1 MSHEDAYSIALQV
14 IQQAVNVLAL
24 WSNKELANKLP
35 VTKDK
40 ESAAVTRA
48 KKILSWNDSCKIE
61 FLKSLFDSVK
71 LESGQDNQ
79 HQTHYWYPQ
88 EIADNYP
95 RIPYPQDNQP
105 IESDFGD
112 LKEEVKSVINSLD
125 TEDWENLSLLTL
137 ILEKYGSFISFGD
150 KDIALID
157 IAKSTAAVAAALTNN
172 PDASKLTLI
181 AGGLSGIQNFIYT
194 ISSDG
199 ALKSL
204 RARSFYLELVTE
216 EVVQQVLGD
225 LKLPHNNVIYA
236 GGSNLYILA
245 SGDVEGIEKSLNII
259 RQRFNKW
266 LLKEFDG
273 KISLNLDYLDFPTED
288 IVTKKFAEHW
298 SDISQKLNEQK
309 SRKFSE
315 QIAQF
320 IQPKTSYEPCKVCH
334 RDDDDN
340 LEILNPDEADSP
352 LACKSCRD
360 MFSLGGKLF
369 KLGSIVRS
377 KNQDLV
383 GKETPKLSFNLP
395 AIGEGEAIDVYYY
408 LFESWQPIIEKEKPE
423 TVFLINDWEIK
434 HYKFKFV
441 NNPVP
446 LLLGNYG
453 KVVERQEKEGK
464 GFIRSNE
471 MADAAQ
477 GIPRVGHLRMDV
489 DRLGRIFA
497 EGLGEK
503 KTLPRIAGLSRQ
515 MSYFFK
521 VYLNSLAEFR
531 NNNKPINRPIKFKQL
546 TPDDERLNLLFIYAG
561 GDDLFVSG
569 AWNEVVEFGFD
580 VYQCFRAFTG
590 NNPDITLSGGICIA
604 DAKFPLYQAAKQS
617 GKAEDA
623 AKDNGRDSLGLF
635 GEVFKW
641 DEWLGIDDVKDIKP
655 EILTYLNPDA
665 KPELLGVLP
674 FVEILEHQQIG
685 FNYSRNFVRNLLATA
700 QIQKQAVK
708 KIKDRK
714 IDEKSKKEKDKLKA
728 EIKETRYFLH
738 LPKVAYTLARLPTNV
753 LDNPDFRKSLKSPY
767 NAPYFRAIA
776 TWIELLNRS

>member
-1 MSHEDAYSIALQV
+1 MSHEDAYSVALQV
-14 IQQAVNVLAL
+14 IQQAVDVLAR
-24 WSNKELANKLP
+24 WSNPGLASKFK
-35 VTKDK
+35 VSKD
-40 ESAAVTRA
+40 EFAAVTRA
-48 KKILSWNDSCKIE
+48 KHILSWNNSHKIKP
-61 FLKSLFDSVK
+61 LKSLFDSVK
-71 LESGQDNQ
+71 LSRGQDKVY
-79 HQTHYWYPQ
+79 YWHPQ
-88 EIADNYP
+88 AISNNYP
-95 RIPYPQDNQP
+95 RIPYPQDTQP
-105 IESDFGD
+105 VEDDFGE
-112 LKEEVKSVINSLD
+112 LKEEVKSVISSLNA
-125 TEDWENLSLLTL
+125 EDWENLSLLTL

-150 KDIALID
+150 EDVALID
-157 IAKSTAAVAAALTNN
+157 IAKSTAAVAAALTNDLN
-172 PDASKLTLI
+172 ANQLTLI

-225 LKLPHNNVIYA
+225 LELPRNNVIYA

-245 SGDVEGIEKSLNII
+245 SGDEGIENTLNII

-273 KISLNLDYLDFPTED
+273 KICLNLDCLSFPIGD
-288 IVTKKFAEHW
+288 IVTEKFATHW
-298 SDISQKLNEQK
+298 TDISKKLTEQK
-309 SRKFSE
+309 SQKFSE
-315 QIAQF
+315 QISNF
-320 IQPKTSYEPCKVCH
+320 IKPKPSYEPCKVCH

-340 LEILNPDEADSP
+340 LQILNTQEPDSP
-352 LACKSCRD
+352 LACKSCRQ

-377 KNQDLV
+377 NNQDL
-383 GKETPKLSFNLP
+383 TTDSISKLSFDLP
-395 AIGEGEAIDVYYY
+395 AIGENQAINVYYY
-408 LFESWQPIIEKEKPE
+408 LFEGCKPIINNPE
-423 TVFLINDWEIK
+423 TVFLVNDWEIT
-434 HYKFKFV
+434 HYKFKLAK
-441 NNPVP
+441 NPVP

-453 KVVERQEKEGK
+453 KVVEREEQERK
-464 GFIRSNE
+464 GFMRTNE
-471 MADAAQ
+471 MADVAK

-521 VYLNSLAEFR
+521 VYLNSLAKER
-531 NNNKPINRPIKFKQL
+531 KVNIPKAIKQL

-569 AWNEVVEFGFD
+569 AWNEVVEFAFD
-580 VYQCFRAFTG
+580 VYQSFRAFTV
-590 NNPDITLSGGICIA
+590 NNPDITLSGGISIA

-635 GEVFKW
+635 GETFKW
-641 DEWLGIDDVKDIKP
+641 DEWLGIDDVKAIKSEIVTYLKP
-655 EILTYLNPDA
+655 EA
-665 KPELLGVLP
+665 KPELLGILP
-674 FVEILEHQQIG
+674 FVEILENQQIG
-685 FNYSRNFVRNLLATA
+685 LNYSRNFVRNLLATA
-700 QIQKQAVK
+700 QIQKQALK
-708 KIKDRK
+708 KIKDKK
-714 IDEKSKKEKDKLKA
+714 INEKNKKEKEQQKA
-728 EIKETRYFLH
+728 EMKETRYFLH

-753 LDNPDFRKSLKSPY
+753 LDNPKFRKSLKSPY

>member
-1 MSHEDAYSIALQV
+1 MSQENDAYPAALQV
-14 IQQAVNVLAL
+14 IQQAVDVLAR
-24 WSNKELANKLP
+24 WSNPGLASKFKVNK
-35 VTKDK
+35 D
-40 ESAAVTRA
+40 EFAAVTKA
-48 KKILSWNDSCKIE
+48 KSILSWNSGCKINS
-61 FLKSLFDSVK
+61 LKSLFDKVQLSYCQVK
-71 LESGQDNQ
+71 ED
-79 HQTHYWYPQ
+79 YWHPQ
-88 EIADNYP
+88 EISNNYP
-95 RIPYPQDNQP
+95 HIPYPQSTKP
-105 IESDFGD
+105 SDFGN
-112 LKEEVKSVINSLD
+112 LKGEVESVISSLEA
-125 TEDWENLSLLTL
+125 EDWENLSLLTL

-150 KDIALID
+150 DDVALID
-157 IAKSTAAVAAALTNN
+157 IAKSTAAVAAALANDLN
-172 PDASKLTLI
+172 ANQLTLI

-216 EVVQQVLGD
+216 EVVQQVLQELG
-225 LKLPHNNVIYA
+225 LPRNSVIYA

-245 SGDVEGIEKSLNII
+245 SGDVEFIEKSLNII

-266 LLKEFDG
+266 LLKKFDG
-273 KISLNLDYLDFPTED
+273 KISLNLACLSFPIEN
-288 IVTKKFAEHW
+288 IVTEKFATYW
-298 SDISQKLNEQK
+298 SDISRKLTEQK
-309 SRKFSE
+309 SQKFRE
-315 QIAQF
+315 QIADF
-320 IQPKTSYEPCKVCH
+320 IQPKISYEPCKVCH

-340 LEILNPDEADSP
+340 LKILNPQEPDSP
-352 LACKSCRD
+352 LACESCRE
-360 MFSLGGKLF
+360 MFSLGGELF

-377 KNQDLV
+377 HNKDLASD
-383 GKETPKLSFNLP
+383 GIPKLSFNLP
-395 AIGEGEAIDVYYY
+395 AVGEKKAIDVYYY
-408 LFESWQPIIEKEKPE
+408 LFESWKPIVNNPE
-423 TVFLINDWEIK
+423 TVFLVNDWEIG

-453 KVVERQEKEGK
+453 KVVEREETEGK

-471 MADAAQ
+471 MADAAK

-521 VYLNSLAEFR
+521 VYLNSLAQER
-531 NNNKPINRPIKFKQL
+531 NNNIPNEIKQL

-569 AWNEVVEFGFD
+569 AWNEVVEFAFD

-590 NNPDITLSGGICIA
+590 NNPDITLSGGISIA
-604 DAKFPLYQAAKQS
+604 DAKFPVYQAAKQS

-635 GEVFKW
+635 GKALKW
-641 DEWLGIDDVKDIKP
+641 SEWLGAEDINVANLEIFDEEIKDYLGKDINLKLFGVFP
-655 EILTYLNPDA
+655 LVKKLEAQKIELN
-665 KPELLGVLP
+665 
-674 FVEILEHQQIG
+674 
-685 FNYSRNFVRNLLATA
+685 YTRNFIRSLLDTA
-700 QIQKQAVK
+700 QVQEQMIREIEEKRKQPQYDNYIQD
-708 KIKDRK
+708 I
-714 IDEKSKKEKDKLKA
+714 
-728 EIKETRYFLH
+728 RYYLH
-738 LPKVAYTLARLPTNV
+738 LPKVAYSLSRLPPEIQSK
-753 LDNPDFRKSLKSPY
+753 PDFQPIRQSLMSQY

-776 TWIELLNRS
+776 TWIELLNRTKNNETSTTT

>member
-1 MSHEDAYSIALQV
+1 
-14 IQQAVNVLAL
+14 
-24 WSNKELANKLP
+24 
-35 VTKDK
+35 
-40 ESAAVTRA
+40 
-48 KKILSWNDSCKIE
+48 
-61 FLKSLFDSVK
+61 
-71 LESGQDNQ
+71 DNQ

-88 EIADNYP
+88 EIADKIP
-95 RIPYPQDNQP
+95 HIPYPQDNQP

-150 KDIALID
+150 EDVALID

-172 PDASKLTLI
+172 PDISKLTLI

-225 LKLPHNNVIYA
+225 LKLPRNNVIYA

-288 IVTKKFAEHW
+288 IITKKFAEHW

-340 LEILNPDEADSP
+340 LEILNPNEPDSP
-352 LACKSCRD
+352 LACKNCRE
-360 MFSLGGKLF
+360 MFNLGGELF

-377 KNQDLV
+377 NNQDLASDSIY
-383 GKETPKLSFNLP
+383 KLSFNLP
-395 AIGEGEAIDVYYY
+395 AVNENKAINVYYY
-408 LFESWQPIIEKEKPE
+408 LFKGRKPIINNPE

-453 KVVERQEKEGK
+453 KVVEREEQEKE

-471 MADAAQ
+471 MADVAK

-531 NNNKPINRPIKFKQL
+531 NINKPINRPREFKQL
-546 TPDDERLNLLFIYAG
+546 NPDDKRLNLLFIYAG

-580 VYQCFRAFTG
+580 VYQCFRAFTE
-590 NNPDITLSGGICIA
+590 NNPDIKLSGGICIA
-604 DAKFPLYQAAKQS
+604 DAKFPLY
-617 GKAEDA
+617 
-623 AKDNGRDSLGLF
+623 
-635 GEVFKW
+635 
-641 DEWLGIDDVKDIKP
+641 
-655 EILTYLNPDA
+655 
-665 KPELLGVLP
+665 
-674 FVEILEHQQIG
+674 
-685 FNYSRNFVRNLLATA
+685 
-700 QIQKQAVK
+700 
-708 KIKDRK
+708 
-714 IDEKSKKEKDKLKA
+714 
-728 EIKETRYFLH
+728 
-738 LPKVAYTLARLPTNV
+738 
-753 LDNPDFRKSLKSPY
+753 
-767 NAPYFRAIA
+767 
-776 TWIELLNRS
+776 